1 MQLFWRNSEIA
12 GHAEWR
18 DRIARKDDQ
27 PGGSAPTLAAAWS
40 GPLELLNALDRQPA
54 LTGLRIESLHVEAQT
69 AFDKHPGGARNHD
82 LLIVGTA
89 AGGRVLV
96 SVEAKA
102 GETLGPTVA
111 QYRRAAEKREA
122 GGKPTKAPARLDAL
136 LRRFISHHDP
146 QSERVE
152 ELRYQLLTAVAG
164 TLAAANGS
172 VNHAVLMLHEFLT
185 DDRISQ
191 TERDLYRFVTTVFD
205 FEPPGLQA
213 LPWCVELPALEP
225 MAGEAMPTL
234 YLAHAVTDLRPS
246 SLRLASRS

>member
-1 MQLFWRNSEIA
+1 M
-12 GHAEWR
+12 H
-18 DRIARKDDQ
+18 
-27 PGGSAPTLAAAWS
+27 
-40 GPLELLNALDRQPA
+40 ALDRQPA
-54 LTGLRIESLHVEAQT
+54 LTALRIESMHVEAQT
-69 AFDKHPGGARNHD
+69 PFDEHPGGARNHD

-89 AGGRVLV
+89 AGGSVLV

-122 GGKPTKAPARLDAL
+122 GGKPTNAPARLDAL
-136 LRRFISHHDP
+136 LRRFVSHHDP
-146 QSERVE
+146 RSERVE

-185 DDRISQ
+185 DDRVSR

-205 FEPPGLQA
+205 FEPPGPHA

-225 MAGEAMPTL
+225 IAGEAMPTL